1 VGHWL
6 LEGKRRHEAA
16 RFLGHGGCAGW
27 GNTWWPAVAAVFLGF
42 GVGGRERREVGCWA
56 GAVKNEEKCDR
67 LLRKFW
73 AESRLKRRER
83 ERESLGC
90 INLKFKSKSFL
101 NSNKIFKPF
110 ELKLKRD

>member
-1 VGHWL
+1 V
-6 LEGKRRHEAA
+6 
-16 RFLGHGGCAGW
+16 
-27 GNTWWPAVAAVFLGF
+27 AVFLGF

-83 ERESLGC
+83 EREREFGLH
-90 INLKFKSKSFL
+90 KF
-101 NSNKIFKPF
+101 
-110 ELKLKRD
+110 EV